1 MQIAAVQTNIFWEDP
16 VSNYKHLEKHLQTIK
31 DVDIII
37 LPEMFTTGFTMNSIS
52 VAEEENGITLN
63 WMKNLSKEKNAAVT
77 GSIVIKENGC
87 FYNRLYW
94 VEPEETCEVYDK
106 KHLFRMA
113 GEHQHYSEGKQRLI
127 VNFRGVNICPMIC
140 YDLRFPVWS
149 RNIDI
154 NNKPVYDCL
163 IYVSNWPKPR
173 TDAWISLLKARAIEN
188 QSYVI
193 GVNRVG
199 EDNNKVSYSGGSRIF
214 DPKGNRLDQFILD
227 QEQVEIISLDIKE
240 LEDFR
245 NKFPVSLD
253 ADRYRIIE

>member
-127 VNFRGVNICPMIC
+127 VNFRGVN
-140 YDLRFPVWS
+140 
-149 RNIDI
+149 
-154 NNKPVYDCL
+154 
-163 IYVSNWPKPR
+163 
-173 TDAWISLLKARAIEN
+173 
-188 QSYVI
+188 
-193 GVNRVG
+193 G
-199 EDNNKVSYSGGSRIF
+199 RIF
-214 DPKGNRLDQFILD
+214 
-227 QEQVEIISLDIKE
+227 
-240 LEDFR
+240 
-245 NKFPVSLD
+245 
-253 ADRYRIIE
+253 